1 MPKVLVTEAHLQD
14 IANAIRRKAGS
25 VAPLRPGDMAA
36 AIADIEAG
44 YPEPS
49 GTLAITAN
57 GTVNVKDYASA
68 NVNVQ
73 PSLQSKTVTEN
84 GTVTPDAGYDGLSSV
99 VVNVSGG
106 GGGDVVLLSRAA
118 WNALTTAEKRAYG
131 LVAIQDAVTGFLRG
145 ELVNGADYIPLGI
158 YLPYSNESD
167 IICEA
172 YQDNYDAANTEWGV
186 GSNPIQLSAAGSA
199 QNEDGSVTILTKT
212 NGVLAYV
219 DLGGNATVFTAYIV
233 AKIRNSNG
241 NFTRLLSCMASR
253 STGQGIM
260 LYGTTVNVSSWA
272 SDTSTEISA
281 SAYFV
286 GAIQFGGPGSALG
299 SAIASAS
306 STPTIISK
314 SPSNAGRYLTIGR
327 TDISAD
333 GNNAEP
339 TDMDV
344 LYLGVSSV
352 AESQS
357 VVTQNMQYLASQF
370 LS

>member
-1 MPKVLVTEAHLQD
+1 MTKVLVTEAHLQD
-14 IANAIRRKAGS
+14 IANAIRQKAGS

-36 AIADIEAG
+36 AIQDIEAG

-49 GTLAITAN
+49 GTIQITAN

-68 NVNVQ
+68 SVNVQ
-73 PSLQSKTVTEN
+73 PILQAKTATQN
-84 GTVTPDAGYDGLSSV
+84 GTVTADEGYEGLSSV
-99 VVNVSGG
+99 VVNVPGS
-106 GGGDVVLLSRAA
+106 GGGDVILLSRAT
-118 WNALTTAEKRAYG
+118 WDALTTAEKRAYG
-131 LVAIQDAVTGFLRG
+131 LVAIQDTVAGFLRG
-145 ELVNGADYIPLGI
+145 ELVNGADYVPIGI
-158 YLPYSNESD
+158 YLPYSDSNT

-172 YQDNYDAANTEWGV
+172 YPDIYDADNDRWGY
-186 GSNPIQLSAAGSA
+186 GRNPILFSASGAV

-233 AKIRNSNG
+233 AKVHSSNG

-253 STGQGIM
+253 SMGQGIM
-260 LYGTTVNVSSWA
+260 LYGTTVSVSSWA
-272 SDTSTEISA
+272 SDTSTGVSA
-281 SAYFV
+281 STYFV
-286 GAIQFGGPGSALG
+286 GVIQFGGAGSAFG
-299 SAIASAS
+299 SVIASAS
-306 STPTIISK
+306 STPTMVTK
-314 SPSNAGRYLTIGR
+314 TPSNAGRYLTIGR
-327 TDISAD
+327 TDINPD